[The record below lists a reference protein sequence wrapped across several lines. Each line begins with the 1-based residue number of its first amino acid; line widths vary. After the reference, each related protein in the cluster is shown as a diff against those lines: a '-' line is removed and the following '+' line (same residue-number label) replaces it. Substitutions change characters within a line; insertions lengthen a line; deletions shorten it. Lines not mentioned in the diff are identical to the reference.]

1 MYIIDIN
8 FLRDRKAETI
18 TTTAFKKKSDTTIKE
33 QLPILIGG
41 GVGLACIALTGG
53 IILVLEQQKTATKNV
68 IDQLDAEIQKLTGQS
83 QEAKQIETEIE
94 NVNREIGTLV
104 SVFNNIRPWS
114 AILDEI
120 STLTPPGIQ
129 LNSISQTE
137 GKKLTI
143 NGNALSYQQVSDF
156 FVGLKYS
163 PFFKQENTKLVTASL
178 GNNPNAS
185 EASGGSGGSQGAT
198 QPQQVVLFTINTE
211 IGDKPAAELLSRLER
226 RGAIGLVSRISAL
239 KRRGLLQKATPI
251 VQTGDN
257 KEGEGQK

>member
-1 MYIIDIN
+1 MYSIDIN

-53 IILVLEQQKTATKNV
+53 IILILEQQKTATKNA

-83 QEAKQIETEIE
+83 QEVKQIETEIE
-94 NVNREIGTLV
+94 SVNREIGTLV
-104 SVFNNIRPWS
+104 SVFNNIKPWS

-143 NGNALSYQQVSDF
+143 NGNALSYEQVNDF
-156 FVGLKYS
+156 LLTLKNS
-163 PFFKQENTKLVTASL
+163 PFLNPENTKLTTSSL
-178 GNNPNAS
+178 GNSPNAAS
-185 EASGGSGGSQGAT
+185 EASQAT
-198 QPQQVVLFTINTE
+198 DQQQQVVLFTITTE
-211 IGDKPAAELLSRLER
+211 IADRPASQLLAFLER

-239 KRRGLLQKATPI
+239 QRSGILQKATF
-251 VQTGDN
+251 VEQSKEEN
-257 KEGEGQK
+257 KEKGEKK